1 MNLDERPSLAERYTA
16 ALSATNM
23 MVVPDERRPVDLLIA
38 AGWCQ
43 ESLGTALYRLAREY
57 DSVRAELRKRQGIDR
72 IKTDR
77 RAELRKAIRKSE
89 SAATRTAAV
98 AELERRD
105 ELDRYDAAVER
116 ATIAAALRSLPKVQ
130 DMVNRWVD
138 QHCIR
143 RGADDLKVTDR
154 LHIGQSA
161 LGIWLDPLCP
171 HCHGS
176 RFVGGYSVERIECR
190 PCFGSGRRPV
200 ALHPTNEGQRVGLEV
215 LASIES
221 MVATVQRQM
230 RSYVS
235 HEAERYMQRASA
247 QGAQAQLRA
256 RLRELNS
263 SAAAE
268 D

>member
-1 MNLDERPSLAERYTA
+1 MSALEDRPTLAERYTA

-23 MVVPDERRPVDLLIA
+23 MVVADERRPVDLLIA

-57 DSVRAELRKRQGIDR
+57 DSVRAQMRKRQGVDR
-72 IKTDR
+72 IRTDR
-77 RAELRKAIRKSE
+77 RAELRKAVRKADNDAE
-89 SAATRTAAV
+89 RAAAV
-98 AELERRD
+98 AELDRRD

-116 ATIAAALRSLPKVQ
+116 ANIAAALRSMPDVQ
-130 DMVNRWVD
+130 RMVERWVT

-143 RGADDLKVTDR
+143 RGVDLNATDR
-154 LHIGQSA
+154 LHVAHSA
-161 LGIWLDPLCP
+161 LSLWLDPLCP

-176 RFVGGYSVERIECR
+176 KYVGGYSVERVECR
-190 PCFGSGRRPV
+190 PCFGTGRRPIT
-200 ALHPTNEGQRVGLEV
+200 LHPDPEGQRIGLEV

-230 RSYVS
+230 RVFVS
-235 HEAERYMQRASA
+235 HQTTQSVIRATA
-247 QGAQAQLRA
+247 PAAHVQLKA